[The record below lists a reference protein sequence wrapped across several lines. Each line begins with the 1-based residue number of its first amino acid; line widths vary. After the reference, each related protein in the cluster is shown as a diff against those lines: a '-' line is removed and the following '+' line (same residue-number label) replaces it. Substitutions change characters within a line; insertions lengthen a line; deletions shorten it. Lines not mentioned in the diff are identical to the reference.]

1 MYAVK
6 NPNITTIFNDHFSEF
21 INDICNVFPENVKI
35 LAAKNA
41 LATIRRA
48 NPKMVIKIWI
58 EYVATPYKS
67 QIEKCDISFFLNKD
81 YTTDLGGYV

>member
-41 LATIRRA
+41 LATIR
-48 NPKMVIKIWI
+48 
-58 EYVATPYKS
+58 YKNL
-67 QIEKCDISFFLNKD
+67 D
-81 YTTDLGGYV
+81 